1 MCVCVCV
8 CVCERERE
16 RENHNIA
23 IFYVC
28 GRHEIHIVYLC
39 RFFFQGCGGNVLYTG
54 ECIVYIT
61 GEKDRER
68 ESVCVCICVCV
79 FYAGDFRLTL
89 EETKRL
95 RSLHSGGRY
104 VYC

>member
-1 MCVCVCV
+1 M
-8 CVCERERE
+8 
-16 RENHNIA
+16 
-23 IFYVC
+23 YVVNM
-28 GRHEIHIVYLC
+28 RFIVYLC
-39 RFFFQGCGGNVLYTG
+39 RFFFQGCRGNVLYTG

-61 GEKDRER
+61 GERDREKV
-68 ESVCVCICVCV
+68 VCVCMCV

-104 VYC
+104 IVMLCRYLLHKYISTDTL